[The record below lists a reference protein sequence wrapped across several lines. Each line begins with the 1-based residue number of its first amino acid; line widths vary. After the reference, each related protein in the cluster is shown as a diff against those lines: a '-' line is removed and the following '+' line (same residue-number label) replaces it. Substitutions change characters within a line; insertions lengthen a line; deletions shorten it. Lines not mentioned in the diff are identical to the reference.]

1 MEILVPII
9 AIISAVFIPVTGIML
24 ILVSKYALRPLVET
38 LSAALRESKQTAGL
52 SPNQVNAL
60 MEQIEDLSAEV
71 RRLRSLQDFD
81 RQLAATTSDSP
92 SSDGAVT

>member
-1 MEILVPII
+1 MEVLIPII
-9 AIISAVFIPVTGIML
+9 AIISTIFIPVTGVML
-24 ILVSKYALRPLVET
+24 ILVSKYALKPLVET

-71 RRLRSLQDFD
+71 RRLQSLQDFD
-81 RQLAATTSDSP
+81 RQLLASTSEP
-92 SSDGAVT
+92 PAGGA